1 MLKRQTDIIQAL
13 QQELTTVLI
22 QIKLNFK
29 SIIICKLLVLK
40 IDIQLV
46 PIVLRCTLEQIF
58 NLLFRQFDWQ
68 NAVFETVVVE
78 NVCIGRRDDY
88 AESEILNRP
97 RRVLTGGSATEVR
110 SGNQNGSSLVTI
122 LVQRE
127 TLDYVACFVPS
138 PFEEK
143 ELSET

>member
-1 MLKRQTDIIQAL
+1 M
-13 QQELTTVLI
+13 LI

-58 NLLFRQFDWQ
+58 NLLFRQFDRQ

-97 RRVLTGGSATEVR
+97 RRVLTGGSASEVC
-110 SGNQNGSSLVTI
+110 SGNQNGSSLITI

-127 TLDYVACFVPS
+127 TLNYVTCFVPS